1 MKFRLLLS
9 TLFAFLCVALLSSEE
24 LVGATLQIQV
34 YDYAIIGPAS
44 LGKIVSELED
54 ILRYTGISV
63 QVRVCRGSIAVV
75 CGDPEGPVIRI
86 LPGNAKTMRNLRRP
100 PLGRSFAT
108 QTGGTYATIFLGA
121 VCRIRPPPR
130 TPRGW
135 LCWRTPRP
143 MKPGT
148 CFWAIRLTARA
159 D

>member
-1 MKFRLLLS
+1 MSNPGRSVL
-9 TLFAFLCVALLSSEE
+9 FLCVALFSSEE

-100 PLGRSFAT
+100 PLGRSFA
-108 QTGGTYATIFLGA
+108 
-121 VCRIRPPPR
+121 
-130 TPRGW
+130 
-135 LCWRTPRP
+135 
-143 MKPGT
+143 
-148 CFWAIRLTARA
+148 
-159 D
+159 